1 MKKMFFSS
9 CSLFQASGTWNLGR
23 ANTNVKREGTGERK
37 VDGLP
42 FSASATFSQI
52 TRFYFRVSF
61 FHILSTRHSYYL
73 NFCCCFLS
81 VIVLLFFLWFFSS
94 VITAASISSSL
105 TSLMRCA
112 SQDTCIMYVPVLVHV
127 LNNFNTIKFCS
138 FGVKNYPSL
147 LFMSREPYTVV
158 TYLSL
163 SLSFYCRVA
172 EQAFKTQLS
181 INFWLR

>member
-1 MKKMFFSS
+1 MREHESKT
-9 CSLFQASGTWNLGR
+9 GGNWGEEGR
-23 ANTNVKREGTGERK
+23 RTS
-37 VDGLP
+37 

>member
-1 MKKMFFSS
+1 M
-9 CSLFQASGTWNLGR
+9 
-23 ANTNVKREGTGERK
+23 
-37 VDGLP
+37 
-42 FSASATFSQI
+42 
-52 TRFYFRVSF
+52 
-61 FHILSTRHSYYL
+61 YL
-73 NFCCCFLS
+73 Y
-81 VIVLLFFLWFFSS
+81 LL
-94 VITAASISSSL
+94 
-105 TSLMRCA
+105 
-112 SQDTCIMYVPVLVHV
+112 HV